1 MVSLIKNATGC
12 KIIVG
17 QNGVIWIDGEP
28 KNEVIA
34 IEAIRKIEE
43 ESHTSGLTDRMT
55 EYLES
60 KCGKF
65 KQEQE
70 EQPQE
75 EQ

>member
-43 ESHTSGLTDRMT
+43 E
-55 EYLES
+55 
-60 KCGKF
+60 
-65 KQEQE
+65 
-70 EQPQE
+70 
-75 EQ
+75 